1 MRPERIALGWRREP
15 DRPYLLRSYEEK
27 AALCR
32 QLALESD
39 VVVLGSAPDR
49 WIGPRLRRGRL
60 TFRYAERW
68 YKTGLPPA
76 ARVRAWLHHGR
87 FQRAPLYLLCAG
99 AYVAADAAWAGCYR
113 DKAYRFGY
121 FPPLKCAGPGELP
134 AGKPPDGGDLLWA
147 GRFLSWKHPLDAI
160 ALAGRL
166 QEAGCHFRMTFVGT
180 GPERQEMERRTA
192 QMGLQNR
199 IQILPPM
206 PPEAVRRRM
215 EQANLFLLTSDFQEG
230 WGAVLN
236 EAMNSG
242 CAVVASE
249 AIGSV
254 PFLIKDGVNGFR
266 YESGNIEDL
275 TNKVKFL
282 LDHPEKS
289 AELGKNA
296 YSTMTEEWNADT
308 AAERFIA
315 LASHILSGEK
325 GISLYKLGPC
335 SSC

>member
-1 MRPERIALGWRREP
+1 MKVSFYTLGCKVNQ
-15 DRPYLLRSYEEK
+15 YESNIMQQAFRNFGYNVVEFG
-27 AALCR
+27 
-32 QLALESD
+32 LESD

-160 ALAGRL
+160 ARAGSRRP
-166 QEAGCHFRMTFVGT
+166 AVTF
-180 GPERQEMERRTA
+180 A
-192 QMGLQNR
+192 
-199 IQILPPM
+199 
-206 PPEAVRRRM
+206 
-215 EQANLFLLTSDFQEG
+215 
-230 WGAVLN
+230 
-236 EAMNSG
+236 
-242 CAVVASE
+242 
-249 AIGSV
+249 
-254 PFLIKDGVNGFR
+254 
-266 YESGNIEDL
+266 
-275 TNKVKFL
+275 
-282 LDHPEKS
+282 
-289 AELGKNA
+289 
-296 YSTMTEEWNADT
+296 
-308 AAERFIA
+308 
-315 LASHILSGEK
+315 
-325 GISLYKLGPC
+325 
-335 SSC
+335 